1 MAMFV
6 VDVDLP
12 PVALS
17 PNERVD
23 RRTKARATARYR
35 ELVGFLAV
43 AERHRTGWEAPA
55 KARVSLVWG
64 MKGARPSTFRPRDPD
79 NAVAAAKALFDGL
92 RDAGIIVDDNWAALE
107 LGSVTA
113 TFQAGPWVRVL
124 VEAVQAGVVGMP
136 PEAPQ

>member
-1 MAMFV
+1 MVFV
-6 VDVDLP
+6 VEVELP

-23 RRTKARATARYR
+23 RRTKARETARYR

-43 AERHRTGWEAPA
+43 AERHRTGWMAPG
-55 KARVSLVWG
+55 KARLSMVWG
-64 MKGARPSTFRPRDPD
+64 MRGSHPGTCRPRDPD
-79 NAVAAAKALFDGL
+79 NAVAAAKALIDGL

-113 TFQAGPWVRVL
+113 TFEDGPWIRVT
-124 VEAVQAGVVGMP
+124 VEAV
-136 PEAPQ
+136 